1 MFSNTFLLLGGR
13 KKLADKDVKKKSS
26 GEEET
31 TAKAGKKKPKKGLHI
46 ICGFSAKL
54 SFIIYLHLKYKIIIL
69 RWY

>member
-1 MFSNTFLLLGGR
+1 MLILGGR

-46 ICGFSAKL
+46 INAFNARL
-54 SFIIYLHLKYKIIIL
+54 SFIIYLHLKYKIPIF